1 MRTVGIYP
9 GKNAL
14 EEQYEE
20 QYDEGYF
27 GRVYR
32 TSVVVFGIAA
42 VMLYGRGGL
51 PALIGFTYGAAVSLA
66 SLRAIELFAR
76 HFLRPERH
84 LKRARVAMLMVLKLP
99 VLGLVLSGAAWLA
112 AHQVAN
118 VFALVGGVALVQTV
132 IFLKTVGAALVAAL
146 SPEPVPAQHVI
157 EAVARARRSGAAP
170 VPAHRERAAAR
181 ARPAGA
187 PAQQGLPAAD

>member
-32 TSVVVFGIAA
+32 TSVVVFGIGA

-84 LKRARVAMLMVLKLP
+84 LNRARIAMLMVLKLP
-99 VLGLVLSGAAWLA
+99 VLGLVLSGAAGR
-112 AHQVAN
+112 
-118 VFALVGGVALVQTV
+118 GGPGPIRDLLEDDGSRA
-132 IFLKTVGAALVAAL
+132 GRR
-146 SPEPVPAQHVI
+146 
-157 EAVARARRSGAAP
+157 AVAGAGLGTACDRGSG
-170 VPAHRERAAAR
+170 
-181 ARPAGA
+181 AGA
-187 PAQQGLPAAD
+187 PVGSGAGARPLRAGRRQGATGRRPRAAGAAGGAAGGRLK

>member
-9 GKNAL
+9 GKDAL
-14 EEQYEE
+14 EE

-76 HFLRPERH
+76 GRTFGTF
-84 LKRARVAMLMVLKLP
+84 VL
-99 VLGLVLSGAAWLA
+99 
-112 AHQVAN
+112 
-118 VFALVGGVALVQTV
+118 
-132 IFLKTVGAALVAAL
+132 
-146 SPEPVPAQHVI
+146 
-157 EAVARARRSGAAP
+157 
-170 VPAHRERAAAR
+170 
-181 ARPAGA
+181 
-187 PAQQGLPAAD
+187 